1 MFAIMFNF
9 FFHDVKDAFKHSYHQ
24 VNRTVSLFAGISN
37 GCSLFTFCY
46 ATFWMSAAPVCAQN
60 YILRLT
66 HRLWGVHLYVIEDA
80 DLKNIIFEC
89 EEERRI
95 EFGNMEAKS

>member
-1 MFAIMFNF
+1 MVVLYLRFVTL
-9 FFHDVKDAFKHSYHQ
+9 HV
-24 VNRTVSLFAGISN
+24 
-37 GCSLFTFCY
+37 
-46 ATFWMSAAPVCAQN
+46 WMSAAPVCAQN
-60 YILRLT
+60 YISRLT

>member
-1 MFAIMFNF
+1 MMLTFFNDVEMFAIMFAIMFNL

-46 ATFWMSAAPVCAQN
+46 ATFLDFSGTCMRPKL
-60 YILRLT
+60 YIT
-66 HRLWGVHLYVIEDA
+66 I
-80 DLKNIIFEC
+80 NT
-89 EEERRI
+89 
-95 EFGNMEAKS
+95 